1 MTHSS
6 CISTFVAGPAL
17 LFFCVVSFHASFAAE
32 LVATQCNE
40 LRNGSASFRVR
51 LSRDVANRDGKITG
65 RI

>member
-6 CISTFVAGPAL
+6 CISTFEAGLAL
-17 LFFCVVSFHASFAAE
+17 LFLCVVSFHAGFAAG

-40 LRNGSASFRVR
+40 LRNGSASSRVW
-51 LSRDVANRDGKITG
+51 LESDVAKRDGKITG